1 MERKG
6 VGMLRPLFMRQLTI
20 LLGIFTV
27 SVFRTMEE
35 PFWVSTLIFLY
46 ARRWL
51 RALRSKHLLE
61 LTN

>member
-1 MERKG
+1 
-6 VGMLRPLFMRQLTI
+6 MLRQLSMRQHTI
-20 LLGIFTV
+20 LLGICTATA
-27 SVFRTMEE
+27 FRIMEE